1 MGGPENGDAQPPAAF
16 RQQEDATTI
25 PAPVPAPALQVII
38 LGSGGGP
45 LESNTTA
52 FLVRALASGWQR
64 SSMVAV
70 DAGVHLAAI
79 TNVLQKT
86 QPANLASLKFPHIL
100 EEGPFAGVEVH
111 SASPAA
117 NAAHIA
123 RQLVDTYLITHP
135 HLDHIAGFVV
145 NTAGLPGGPRPKRLA
160 GLPATIEAF
169 KNHIFNN
176 VIWPNLSDENDGA
189 GLVTYTRLVD
199 GGSPAIGEGDAR
211 GYLEIS
217 EGIAVKACSISHGR
231 PIESPP
237 HRNSQSSAAG
247 TPVRYASF
255 DASSMAP
262 APVHLQQQ
270 QQIHHHFSPRSF
282 HHPTANLPSTP
293 GPRASSF
300 PLQQHPQHTQLP
312 PSSYIEPAPAP
323 SVYDSTAYFLRDV
336 ATGSEVLIFGDVEPD
351 TLSAC
356 PRNLG
361 IWQEAAPKIARRSLR
376 ALLIECSYDD
386 GQASDRMF
394 GHLKPSFIMDELR
407 TLAGEVEMA
416 RAAIELDARTARK
429 RKRGN
434 SEAVPGLVRRRT
446 GGSTGEP
453 VSPKTLRSRPE
464 EVVQGGETPHLA
476 TPTAELSLRDLD
488 APPLDGEPP
497 TLVFETQPLE
507 GLKVVIIHVKDKLDG
522 VDPGAKILGELLA
535 HEEDARLGVEFIM
548 SAAGQSILV

>member
-1 MGGPENGDAQPPAAF
+1 MGRVENGDAEPPAAEM
-16 RQQEDATTI
+16 QQDDATTTSA
-25 PAPVPAPALQVII
+25 PAHAHAPALQVII

-52 FLVRALASGWQR
+52 FLVRALATGWQR

-79 TNVLQKT
+79 SNILQQT
-86 QPANLASLKFPHIL
+86 QPQNMAQLKMPHIL
-100 EEGPFAGVEVH
+100 DSGPFAGIEVH
-111 SASPAA
+111 TASPAA

-123 RQLVDTYLITHP
+123 RSLVDTYLITHP

-169 KNHIFNN
+169 KNHMFNN

-199 GGSPAIGEGDAR
+199 GGSPAVGEGDAR
-211 GYLEIS
+211 GYLEIA

-237 HRNSQSSAAG
+237 HRNSQSSTSG
-247 TPVRYASF
+247 TPVRYSSF
-255 DASSMAP
+255 DASSMAA
-262 APVHLQQQ
+262 APVHVQQQ
-270 QQIHHHFSPRSF
+270 QLHHHFSQRSF
-282 HHPTANLPSTP
+282 HHPTATLPPTP
-293 GPRASSF
+293 GPRASF
-300 PLQQHPQHTQLP
+300 PIQQHSQHSQLP
-312 PSSYIEPAPAP
+312 PASYNDHAHTA

-351 TLSAC
+351 ALSSC

-394 GHLKPSFIMDELR
+394 GHLKPSFIIDELR
-407 TLAGEVEMA
+407 TLAGEVDVA
-416 RAAIELDARTARK
+416 RASIELDARTAKK

-434 SEAVPGLVRRRT
+434 SEAVSGLSRRRT
-446 GGSTGEP
+446 GGSTGDP
-453 VSPKTLRSRPE
+453 VSPKTVRSRLDEPPP
-464 EVVQGGETPHLA
+464 GIETPHLA

-488 APPLDGEPP
+488 TPLDGELP
-497 TLVFETQPLE
+497 TFAFDTRPLE
-507 GLKVVIIHVKDKLDG
+507 GLKVVIVHVKDKLDG

-535 HEEDARLGVEFIM
+535 HEEEARLGVEFIV
-548 SAAGQSILV
+548 SAPGQSIIV

>member
-1 MGGPENGDAQPPAAF
+1 MGGVENGDAGLPAAEM
-16 RQQEDATTI
+16 QQEDATTI
-25 PAPVPAPALQVII
+25 SAPAPAPALQVII

-52 FLVRALASGWQR
+52 FLVRALATGWQR
-64 SSMVAV
+64 SSMVAI

-79 TNVLQKT
+79 SNILQQT
-86 QPANLASLKFPHIL
+86 QPPNMASLKMPHTL
-100 EEGPFAGVEVH
+100 ENGPFAGIEVH
-111 SASPAA
+111 TACPAA

-123 RQLVDTYLITHP
+123 RSLVDTYLITHP

-160 GLPATIEAF
+160 GLPTTIEAF

-211 GYLEIS
+211 GYLEIA

-237 HRNSQSSAAG
+237 HRNSQSSTGG
-247 TPVRYASF
+247 TPVRYSSF
-255 DASSMAP
+255 DASSMTP
-262 APVHLQQQ
+262 APIHVQQQ
-270 QQIHHHFSPRSF
+270 QLHHHFSPRSF
-282 HHPTANLPSTP
+282 HHPTATLPLTP

-300 PLQQHPQHTQLP
+300 PVQQLPHHSQLP
-312 PSSYIEPAPAP
+312 PSSYNEPVPTA

-407 TLAGEVEMA
+407 TLAGEVDLA
-416 RAAIELDARTARK
+416 RAAIELDARTAKK

-434 SEAVPGLVRRRT
+434 SEAVSGLARRRT
-446 GGSTGEP
+446 GGSSGDP
-453 VSPKTLRSRPE
+453 VSPKTIRSQPNE
-464 EVVQGGETPHLA
+464 LPHGIETPHLA

-488 APPLDGEPP
+488 APLEGELP
-497 TLVFETQPLE
+497 TLAFETRALE
-507 GLKVVIIHVKDKLDG
+507 GLKVVIVHVKDKLDG

-535 HEEDARLGVEFIM
+535 HEDDARLGVEFII
-548 SAAGQSILV
+548 SAPGQSIIV